1 MRAPAKL
8 RKDNDPLAMVARAA
22 FLLVVAGICFALLAP
37 SGWMPRVLY
46 SYHLE
51 HFAAFYLA
59 ALSMAAARYRANV
72 YRVMVDIAILA
83 TVLEGVRL
91 FIPSHQLFVVE
102 DWVADLGG
110 ALAALS
116 PIVIGDFRRSFRPER
131 PGGPPPG
138 DATAENDDTTTENED
153 ATGSGRHSEDVRAEF
168 SDPRPRS
175 PARRGGR

>member
-1 MRAPAKL
+1 MPAPVAL
-8 RKDNDPLAMVARAA
+8 RKDNDPLAMIARVA
-22 FLLVVAGICFALLAP
+22 FLLVVAGLCFVLLAP

-51 HFAAFYLA
+51 HFAAFYLV

-72 YRVMVDIAILA
+72 YRVMSDIAILA

-91 FIPSHQLFVVE
+91 FIPSHQLYVVE

-116 PIVIGDFRRSFRPER
+116 PILIGDFRKSFRPER
-131 PGGPPPG
+131 PPSLPG
-138 DATAENDDTTTENED
+138 DDAPADDDSTTAPEGD
-153 ATGSGRHSEDVRAEF
+153 SEDFRAEF
-168 SDPRPRS
+168 SGRRPRT
-175 PARRGGR
+175 PVRAGGR

>member
-1 MRAPAKL
+1 MPGPAAL
-8 RKDNDPLAMVARAA
+8 RKDNHPLAMIARAV
-22 FLLVVAGICFALLAP
+22 FLLVVAGLCFVLLAP

-51 HFAAFYLA
+51 HFAAFYLV

-72 YRVMVDIAILA
+72 YRVMTDIAILA

-91 FIPSHQLFVVE
+91 FIPSHQLYVVE

-116 PIVIGDFRRSFRPER
+116 PILIGDFRKSFRPER
-131 PGGPPPG
+131 PSGQPPSLVVAPKD
-138 DATAENDDTTTENED
+138 DAPTSSEPE
-153 ATGSGRHSEDVRAEF
+153 SEDFRAESSDRPPRTPVRA
-168 SDPRPRS
+168 
-175 PARRGGR
+175 AGQ

>member
-1 MRAPAKL
+1 MPGPAHL
-8 RKDNDPLAMVARAA
+8 RKDNDLLAMIARVA
-22 FLLVVAGICFALLAP
+22 FLLVVAGLCFASLAP

-51 HFAAFYLA
+51 HFAAFYLV

-72 YRVMVDIAILA
+72 YRVMTDIAILA

-91 FIPSHQLFVVE
+91 FIPSHQLYVVE

-116 PIVIGDFRRSFRPER
+116 PIVIGDFRKSFRPER
-131 PGGPPPG
+131 PPPSPPAEAPPQPPAA
-138 DATAENDDTTTENED
+138 DAPAENGTPTLKQRE
-153 ATGSGRHSEDVRAEF
+153 
-168 SDPRPRS
+168 
-175 PARRGGR
+175 AR